1 MPRSGDGDEP
11 LRATF
16 RPLGYEPPVGSKQ
29 QNRGCKQGLKMM
41 ALQGCEKLIDGQ
53 FQGESSNWRFSG
65 TRVGVGCLK
74 KGRCET
80 AFRLVKG

>member
-1 MPRSGDGDEP
+1 
-11 LRATF
+11 
-16 RPLGYEPPVGSKQ
+16 
-29 QNRGCKQGLKMM
+29 MM